1 MGAPGDFRKTPAPRL
16 CVSFTWYNI
25 SLFMNEIGEFI
36 IFLKNYLLSRLIS
49 AGQIFEGIKDIIVA
63 FLIVKRG
70 KYSSSFLNT
79 SFLMIV
85 AAAIVGGPIIAEN
98 APFFQSLNNQND
110 NYQALVVSYNPYG
123 GSLSTV
129 FSVKPRDKVEEY
141 SVKGGEAL
149 ANIAE
154 KFDISVDTIRWANNL
169 KTDLIKPGQIL
180 KIPPVTGIV
189 HKVASGETIYSI
201 AKKYNTNAQ
210 NILNFPFNSFED
222 LDTFSLIAGQNLY
235 VPGGTIEPEKPVYQF
250 VASIQAG
257 VHGPSNFIWPTSGG
271 ITQYYVWYH
280 QALDI
285 ANPGSPPVLAADS
298 GTVAYAGCLNWG
310 YGCHVIIDHNNGYQ
324 TLYGHMSRY
333 DVEAG
338 NSVGQGSQIGIMGST
353 GRSTGMHLH
362 FEIRS
367 GGVLLNPLG
376 FLK

>member
-1 MGAPGDFRKTPAPRL
+1 
-16 CVSFTWYNI
+16 
-25 SLFMNEIGEFI
+25 MNEIGEFI
-36 IFLKNYLLSRLIS
+36 IFLRNYLLSRLLS
-49 AGQIFEGIKDIIVA
+49 AGHVFEGIKDIVVA

-98 APFFQSLNNQND
+98 TPFFQSLDDQNN

-129 FSVKPRDKVEEY
+129 FSVKPRDKVENY
-141 SVKGGEAL
+141 TVHGGETL
-149 ANIAE
+149 ASISK

-169 KTDLIKPGQIL
+169 KGDLIKPDQVL

-189 HKVASGETIYSI
+189 HKVASGENIYTI
-201 AKKYNTNAQ
+201 AKKYHTNAQ

-222 LDTFSLIAGQNLY
+222 LDTFSLMAGQTLY
-235 VPGGTIEPEKPVYQF
+235 VPDGTIEPEKPAYQF

-257 VHGPSNFIWPTSGG
+257 TQGSSNFIWPTSGS
-271 ITQYYVWYH
+271 ITQSPIWYH
-280 QALDI
+280 MALDI
-285 ANPGSPPVLAADS
+285 ANPSQPPVLAADS
-298 GTVAYAGCLNWG
+298 GTVVYAGCLNWG
-310 YGCHVIIDHNNGYQ
+310 YGCHVIIDHGNGYQ
-324 TLYGHMSRY
+324 SLYAHLSSYSPNVG
-333 DVEAG
+333 D
-338 NSVGQGSQIGIMGST
+338 SVSQGSQIGLMGST
-353 GRSTGMHLH
+353 GRSTGTHLH

-367 GGVLLNPLG
+367 GGQILNPLG